1 MQPTD
6 LQVSQQVSRLMPL
19 SSGSQTANRTELPET
34 IREFFL
40 LLNNRQIDAL
50 PQLLAPGAL
59 IVDGKGRGDTN
70 ASPRER
76 LNDTLSFLRSPV
88 VVLRSEPLFE
98 GCRVTVVSPSGSD
111 LRYYKL
117 NFQMISGK
125 IVLLKILPAKPDAYD
140 FPTSAQVAIVN
151 VSSQ

>member
-50 PQLLAPGAL
+50 PQLLAPAL
-59 IVDGKGRGDTN
+59 
-70 ASPRER
+70 
-76 LNDTLSFLRSPV
+76 
-88 VVLRSEPLFE
+88 
-98 GCRVTVVSPSGSD
+98 
-111 LRYYKL
+111 
-117 NFQMISGK
+117 
-125 IVLLKILPAKPDAYD
+125 
-140 FPTSAQVAIVN
+140 
-151 VSSQ
+151 